1 MVQTKQTNEMQL
13 NANANR
19 SAHILNRAQYQNHHP
34 EYHEMIIES
43 FNEMAQALSSKGIT
57 ITDWITT
64 NLDNKSLWVLELDTR
79 NQTQPLLHEDFDPYW
94 TCNISYIED
103 KPYNMIVTIICE
115 C

>member
-1 MVQTKQTNEMQL
+1 MEQTKQTNL
-13 NANANR
+13 NANANAPR

-34 EYHEMIIES
+34 EYQEMITES
-43 FNEMAQALSSKGIT
+43 KNEISEALSSKGIT

-79 NQTQPLLHEDFDPYW
+79 NQTKPLLHEDFDPYW
-94 TCNISYIED
+94 TCNISYIEY
-103 KPYNMIVTIICE
+103 KPYNMVVTIICE